1 MHEIHPGN
9 GVVAIQQRAIAF
21 DFQGSP
27 THVRNALVGMALQPF
42 NGTLEQSQAIVA
54 SLITAF
60 EQKLQPEA
68 YAQQGTVVVAPIFEM
83 GNQSCGSKVFD
94 RWIEGANP
102 RKNQG
107 VDRLEVLWTLHK
119 NCLFAKPFK
128 GLPHGVE
135 IAHAVI
141 DHTKVQAQSIN
152 PFEKADASEVLRNC
166 A

>member
-1 MHEIHPGN
+1 
-9 GVVAIQQRAIAF
+9 
-21 DFQGSP
+21 
-27 THVRNALVGMALQPF
+27 MALEPL

-94 RWIEGANP
+94 RWIEGPNP

-119 NCLFAKPFK
+119 NCLFAKPFE
-128 GLPHGVE
+128 GFPHRVE

-141 DHTKVQAQSIN
+141 DHTEIQAQSIN
-152 PFEKADASEVLRNC
+152 PFDEADASEILRNC